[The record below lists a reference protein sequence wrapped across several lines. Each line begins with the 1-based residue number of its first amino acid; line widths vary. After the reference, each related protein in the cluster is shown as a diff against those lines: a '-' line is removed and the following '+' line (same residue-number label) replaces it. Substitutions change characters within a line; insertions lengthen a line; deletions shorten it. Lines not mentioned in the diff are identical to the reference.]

1 MAPLD
6 SSPSGPAAEADRD
19 GIVRDIG
26 FLAEHYLRNQRP
38 LESFALLS
46 LLEELRVEDLRLRKM
61 LMVAAIE
68 IRKLD
73 IARRLLDELSARDSA
88 LTDEERRVLEHY
100 RQRLAAAEGAG
111 A

>member
-1 MAPLD
+1 MAPFD
-6 SSPSGPAAEADRD
+6 SSPSGPAAEPDRD
-19 GIVRDIG
+19 MVARDLG

-46 LLEELRVEDLRLRKM
+46 LLEELRLEDLRLTKM

-73 IARRLLDELSARDSA
+73 IARRLLDELSALDGA
-88 LTDEERRVLEHY
+88 LTDEERRMLDYY
-100 RQRLAAAEGAG
+100 RQRLAAAEDA
-111 A
+111 